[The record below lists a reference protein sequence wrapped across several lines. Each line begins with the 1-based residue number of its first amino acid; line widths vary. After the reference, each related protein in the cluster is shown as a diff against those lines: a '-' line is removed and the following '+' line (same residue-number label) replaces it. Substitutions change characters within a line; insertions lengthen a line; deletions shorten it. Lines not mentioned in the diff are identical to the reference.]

1 MDKLIFDRLSSDVD
15 NALNNPKDSSF
26 LKGAY
31 NYTDLNRVEQW
42 CEYLKNRF
50 KRYGFNQELILK
62 KDWNLRDYPTR
73 TQIDRIR
80 NNLDVLKDFCYAL
93 LTETII
99 YDNTIDYKKANVFEK
114 ILYDIDEH
122 LNIFTRKVNLQYRI
136 GAIVTRQKN
145 TFLTIN
151 TDVWV
156 KKKDIN
162 LNYNFAIMQVN
173 RKYVT
178 LKGV

>member
-15 NALNNPKDSSF
+15 YALTNAKSDVF

-42 CEYLKNRF
+42 CEYLENRF
-50 KRYGFNQELILK
+50 KKYGFNQELIFK

-73 TQIDRIR
+73 SQIDRIR
-80 NNLDVLKDFCYAL
+80 NNLDVLKSFCFAL
-93 LTETII
+93 LTESIV
-99 YDNTIDYKKANVFEK
+99 YDNNLDYEKANVLEK
-114 ILYDIDEH
+114 ILFDIDEH
-122 LNIFTRKVNLQYRI
+122 LNVFSRNVNLQYKI
-136 GAIVTRQKN
+136 GGVVIRQKN
-145 TFLTIN
+145 IFLTIN
-151 TDVWV
+151 TDVWI
-156 KKKDIN
+156 KRKDIN

-173 RKYVT
+173 KKYVT